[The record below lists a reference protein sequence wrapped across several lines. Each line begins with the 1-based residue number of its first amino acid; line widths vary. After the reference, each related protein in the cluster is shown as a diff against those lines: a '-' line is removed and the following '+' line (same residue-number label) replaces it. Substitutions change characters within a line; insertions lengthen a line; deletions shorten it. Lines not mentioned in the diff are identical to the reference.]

1 MNWNLGQ
8 FYETKNYKGISMLYF
23 LGRIMRFNCEFAVKN
38 LLPAFRSVLA
48 KQLITKHGLTQE
60 QIATHLGL
68 TQAAISQYV
77 NSRRASKC
85 RIMLGDDFFPVYS
98 LACECRIMLG
108 DDFFPVYSLACETAE
123 KLVNGTT
130 NIDEMKRAFCKV
142 CTELREKYVENYV
155 I

>member
-1 MNWNLGQ
+1 
-8 FYETKNYKGISMLYF
+8 
-23 LGRIMRFNCEFAVKN
+23 MRFNCEFAVRN

-48 KQLITKHGLTQE
+48 KQLITEHGFTQE
-60 QIATHLGL
+60 QIANHLGL
-68 TQAAISQYV
+68 TQGAISQYV
-77 NSRRASKC
+77 NSRRAAK
-85 RIMLGDDFFPVYS
+85 
-98 LACECRIMLG
+98 CRIMLG

-130 NIDEMKRAFCKV
+130 NIGEIKREFCKV